1 MPFADSSAGCLDT
14 LGLAVQRIVKLAVE
28 TWRHARV
35 EREIILALFPAPDAE
50 GMVNGEWG
58 ESGTMLKAA
67 GSINTPSSPTSSA
80 STSGGSISAR
90 AEGGRDSTR
99 HVVLRVVP
107 RIIREAAHGDFVEVE
122 NPDQEHERASPC
134 VYSAGEVLYSD
145 SPVVMARRQELA
157 RDTACL

>member
-14 LGLAVQRIVKLAVE
+14 LSLAVQRIVKLAVE
-28 TWRHARV
+28 TWRLARV
-35 EREIILALFPAPDAE
+35 EREIILASFPAPDAE
-50 GMVNGEWG
+50 DMVNREWG
-58 ESGTMLKAA
+58 ESGTMLKAV
-67 GSINTPSSPTSSA
+67 GSINTLSSPTSSA
-80 STSGGSISAR
+80 RTSGGSISVR
-90 AEGGRDSTR
+90 SEGGRDSTR

-107 RIIREAAHGDFVEVE
+107 RITREAAHGDFVEVE
-122 NPDQEHERASPC
+122 DPDQEHEGASPC